1 MDLGKAF
8 AQQAAACA
16 ALESPLYADLLRGLV
31 PDLDDPDSALR
42 RVLRGHEDDP
52 GPSALALRLLGSV
65 HRLVLER
72 RAGALAAYY
81 PSVGGTW
88 ESAEGLVAF
97 RAVLDDQADEVA
109 SWLDRAPQTNEV
121 GRSAALWAALCLVAA
136 DEEAEHGAAL
146 PVRLAELGS
155 SGGLNLNAD
164 RFAYVSADGEV
175 RGDPASGVRLDPAW
189 VGGSPPSSRPRL
201 VWRQG
206 CDVHP
211 VDVSTTQGRLA
222 LTAYVWPD
230 QVARLERLRAALA
243 VAAEHPPSVVRSGA
257 GDFVD
262 ALDTVEGTTTVL
274 WHSVMWQY
282 LDAAEQDR
290 VRQRLE
296 VLGTAA
302 TPTRRLVHVSAEPGR
317 RTPRADHEFLLRVR
331 SWPGG
336 GETVLGT
343 FAAHGLPVRLAR

>member
-1 MDLGKAF
+1 VRLGQAF
-8 AQQAAACA
+8 ADQADGCA
-16 ALESPLYADLLRGLV
+16 TLGSPMYADLLRGLA
-31 PDLDDPDSALR
+31 PDLADPGSPLR
-42 RVLRGHEDDP
+42 HVLRGHEDDP

-88 ESAEGLVAF
+88 DPVGGLEAF
-97 RAVLDDQADEVA
+97 RAVLADHPEDVA

-121 GRSAALWAALCLVAA
+121 GRSAALWAALCVVGAE
-136 DEEAEHGAAL
+136 EEAATGSAL

-155 SGGLNLNAD
+155 SAGLNLNAD

-175 RGDPASGVRLDPAW
+175 RGDPSSGVRLEPAW
-189 VGGSPPSSRPRL
+189 AGVPPPPARPRI

-211 VDVSTTQGRLA
+211 VDVSTTEGRLA

-230 QVARLERLRAALA
+230 QVQRFERLRAALA
-243 VAAEHPPSVVRSGA
+243 IADRHPPEVVRSSAGA
-257 GDFVD
+257 FVD
-262 ALDTVEGTTTVL
+262 ALETVEQTTTVL

-282 LDAAEQDR
+282 LDVTEQRRILDR
-290 VRQRLE
+290 LD
-296 VLGTAA
+296 VLGAGTTA
-302 TPTRRLVHVSAEPGR
+302 TRRLVHVQAEPSR
-317 RTPRADHEFLLRVR
+317 RTPDAEHEFLVRVR
-331 SWPGG
+331 AWPGG
-336 GETVLGT
+336 EERVLGT
-343 FAAHGLPVRLAR
+343 FRGHGTPVELD